1 MREFVTIKIS
11 EFEKV
16 RFKAWLNRLNRD
28 TKKKVANIME
38 ATGKDIHRRAVMFI
52 HASSTDKGFLAGSM
66 KVNFRSDRLGFNVGS
81 DNQNLTKGAL
91 VNYAPYVEFGT
102 GTRVQIPEDVNAQWV
117 SGFRGKG
124 IRNVNLR
131 ARPFLFPAVRLSTK
145 EMIAKFKQLG
155 FK

>member
-1 MREFVTIKIS
+1 MPELVTIKIS

-28 TKKKVANIME
+28 TKKKVANIIE
-38 ATGKDIHRRAVMFI
+38 ATGRSTHRRSQDFI
-52 HASSTDKGFLAGSM
+52 HAHTTGAGFLAASM
-66 KVNFRSDRLGFNVGS
+66 NVNFSSDRLGFNVYS
-81 DNQNLTKGAL
+81 DNQNLVRGVL
-91 VNYAPYVEFGT
+91 VKYAPYVEFGT
-102 GTRVQIPEDVNAQWV
+102 GTKVQVPRDVNAQWV